1 MQCLICNKENEKQ
14 ICKSCVDNDN
24 VKKIIDRMK
33 LNENIDKEVFSNM
46 VINLTE
52 SLDSPLKEY
61 YRIMSDIKKWYCV
74 PKIKREYLIDNANI
88 CLESNEISN
97 KEKNIIKALLLDTY
111 YKNHQYEYAETIAVN
126 LKKQDLDDLSLYNLG
141 NYYIHTRRYDLAIE
155 LLNKAMIICQNEDIK
170 VSINN
175 RITECEERINGNSK
189 RKQYLPSEQENRI
202 IYSEFMKS
210 IGIEIELPKEK
221 PKAPGDIDI
230 NDYPIPI
237 ELTKA
242 GFKTFVAFDIE
253 STGVNHNI
261 DSITELAAI
270 RVVDGKIVESKEFI
284 FQELVHP
291 YRRKIP
297 KNVEEITGITNEMV
311 SDAREIWEVF
321 KDFAEFIKD
330 DILVGY
336 NCITFDS
343 KFLVK
348 AGCLSNIK
356 IENKYFDVMN
366 YVNKLKYKLNYD
378 SKTLT
383 NIGELLGIKNPNAH
397 RALADSITT
406 AKVYLKLLEMDD
418 NIW

>member
-61 YRIMSDIKKWYCV
+61 YRIMSDIKKWYSV

-111 YKNHQYEYAETIAVN
+111 YKNHQYESAENIAVN

-141 NYYIHTRRYDLAIE
+141 NYYIHTRRYDIALE

-202 IYSEFMKS
+202 IYNEFMKS

-221 PKAPGDIDI
+221 PKAPGDINI

-253 STGVNHNI
+253 STGVNHNF

-330 DILVGY
+330 DILIGY
-336 NCITFDS
+336 NCMTFDS

>member
-1 MQCLICNKENEKQ
+1 MRCLICNKENEKQ

-33 LNENIDKEVFSNM
+33 INENIDKEVFNNM
-46 VINLTE
+46 VFVLTE
-52 SLDSPLKEY
+52 NIDSPFKEY
-61 YRIMSDIKKWYCV
+61 YRIMSDIKKWYSV
-74 PKIKREYLIDNANI
+74 PKIKRDYLIENAYI
-88 CLESNEISN
+88 CLESNEISD
-97 KEKNIIKALLLDTY
+97 KEKSIIKSLLLDAY
-111 YKNHQYEYAETIAVN
+111 YKNYQYKHAEDIAGN
-126 LKKQDLDDLSLYNLG
+126 LKEAELDEISLYNLG
-141 NYYIHTRRYDLAIE
+141 EYYNCTRRYDLALD
-155 LLNKAMIICQNEDIK
+155 LLNIALVICKNEDIK
-170 VSINN
+170 ISINN
-175 RITECEERINGNSK
+175 RIIECEDRKNGK
-189 RKQYLPSEQENRI
+189 RKPYLPSNTENRI

-210 IGIEIELPKEK
+210 IGIEIGLPKDKIK
-221 PKAPGDIDI
+221 PREEIDI

-242 GFKTFVAFDIE
+242 GFKSFVAFDIE
-253 STGVNHNI
+253 STGVNHNR
-261 DSITELAAI
+261 DSITEIAAI
-270 RVVDGKIVESKEFI
+270 RVVDGKILEEKEFI

-291 YRRKIP
+291 YKRKIP

-311 SDAREIWEVF
+311 SDAREVWEVF

-330 DILVGY
+330 DILIGY
-336 NCITFDS
+336 NCMTFDS

-366 YVNKLKYKLNYD
+366 YVKKFKYKLNYD

-397 RALADSITT
+397 RALADSVTT
-406 AKVYLKLLEMDD
+406 AKVYLKLLEIDD
-418 NIW
+418 DIC

>member
-126 LKKQDLDDLSLYNLG
+126 LKEQDLDDLSLYNLG

-221 PKAPGDIDI
+221 TKAPGDIDI

-270 RVVDGKIVESKEFI
+270 RVVDGKIVEEKEFI

-330 DILVGY
+330 DILIGY
-336 NCITFDS
+336 NCMTFDS

-406 AKVYLKLLEMDD
+406 AKVYLKLLELDD
-418 NIW
+418 DIW

>member
-14 ICKSCVDNDN
+14 ICKSCIDNDN
-24 VKKIIDRMK
+24 VKKIIERMK
-33 LNENIDKEVFSNM
+33 LNENIDKEVFDNM
-46 VINLTE
+46 VFSLTE
-52 SLDSPLKEY
+52 SLASPLKEF
-61 YRIMSDIKKWYCV
+61 YRITSDIKKWYSI

-97 KEKNIIKALLLDTY
+97 KEKNIIKSLLLDAY
-111 YKNHQYEYAETIAVN
+111 NKNYQYNQAEKIANN
-126 LKKQDLDDLSLYNLG
+126 LCEEELDELSLYNLG
-141 NYYIHTRRYDLAIE
+141 EYYNCTRRYDLAIDS
-155 LLNKAMIICQNEDIK
+155 LNKALIICQNEDIK

-175 RITECEERINGNSK
+175 RIIECEERKNNDK
-189 RKQYLPSEQENRI
+189 KPYLPLNTENRI

-210 IGIEIELPKEK
+210 IGIEVELPKVK
-221 PKAPGDIDI
+221 AKAPGQIEID
-230 NDYPIPI
+230 DYPIPI
-237 ELTKA
+237 ELTEA
-242 GFKTFVAFDIE
+242 GFKSFVAFDIE
-253 STGVNHNI
+253 STGINHNW

-270 RVVDGKIVESKEFI
+270 RVVDGKIVEEKDFI

-291 YRRKIP
+291 YKRKIP

-311 SDAREIWEVF
+311 QDAREVWEVF
-321 KDFAEFIKD
+321 KDFADFIKD

-336 NCITFDS
+336 NCMTFDS
-343 KFLVK
+343 KFLVR

-366 YVNKLKYKLNYD
+366 YVNKFRYKLNYD

>member
-126 LKKQDLDDLSLYNLG
+126 LKEQDLDDLSLYNLG

-202 IYSEFMKS
+202 IYNEFMKS

-221 PKAPGDIDI
+221 PKAPGDINI

-253 STGVNHNI
+253 STGVNHNF

-406 AKVYLKLLEMDD
+406 AKVYLKLLELDD
-418 NIW
+418 DIW